1 MAYEKRN
8 KEIDLSAS
16 LGMVVAEDGTIKDVI
31 PGRAAY
37 RAGMG
42 PNMKILAVN
51 GRRWIGDSPDD
62 MLRAA
67 VAATKTSIKPL
78 ELILENGEY
87 LRTCTVD
94 YHSGAK
100 YPRLERIPGT
110 EDLLSVI
117 LKSRS

>member
-1 MAYEKRN
+1 
-8 KEIDLSAS
+8 
-16 LGMVVAEDGTIKDVI
+16 MVVAEDGTIKDVI

-37 RAGMG
+37 RAGVG

-51 GRRWIGDSPDD
+51 GRRWTGNSPDD
-62 MLRAA
+62 TLRAA
-67 VAATKTSIKPL
+67 VAATKNSIKPL

-87 LRTCTVD
+87 LRACSVD

-100 YPRLERIPGT
+100 YPRLERIPDT